1 MKQCFTQLISFKKSS
16 VIKKMLSKHNIKKQ
30 HLTGFITKVNIN
42 NIILKTVDIK
52 IKHLYRILQ
61 SFNKCMTSKT

>member
-1 MKQCFTQLISFKKSS
+1 
-16 VIKKMLSKHNIKKQ
+16 MLSKHNIKKQ

-61 SFNKCMTSKT
+61 SFNKCMTFKI